1 MPTLKAIRCSS
12 LKSGRHDTK
21 CLEGKK
27 GLEKGEPTPTTT
39 QRRGGGG
46 GERVPQMRNLGEKR
60 KLSNK
65 KFIALHADSQ
75 QAYLIC

>member
-39 QRRGGGG
+39 QRGGGE
-46 GERVPQMRNLGEKR
+46 ERVPQMRNLGEKR

>member
-27 GLEKGEPTPTTT
+27 GLEKGEPYSNHHAK
-39 QRRGGGG
+39 GGGG
-46 GERVPQMRNLGEKR
+46 RVPQMRNLGEKR

-65 KFIALHADSQ
+65 KFIALHADSL